1 MRSFASDQL
10 SNRHDTKL
18 KRSLKG
24 ADDTG
29 MQVLHQQLASMFGR
43 GGGQRL
49 SASAASAKIISDR
62 EEADALVAR
71 MFGPKPAQSHRPPI
85 PSSTIG
91 RAIPKSV
98 DEVAAEAG
106 VTMYGG
112 AKGRSLSR
120 FDVSVINKHS
130 NSPRAE
136 RSNTTRSVALTGA
149 TAPHRTARTDAPPR
163 HRAGSRSGLAAVPE
177 GGVLVMHVL
186 PGRCGCRGARRGG
199 GGGSLRRTNE
209 HERDMAVR
217 RAAAAWA
224 AAWRRR
230 PDGE

>member
-1 MRSFASDQL
+1 M
-10 SNRHDTKL
+10 
-18 KRSLKG
+18 
-24 ADDTG
+24 
-29 MQVLHQQLASMFGR
+29 
-43 GGGQRL
+43 
-49 SASAASAKIISDR
+49 
-62 EEADALVAR
+62 AR

-91 RAIPKSV
+91 RAAGAIPKSV

-136 RSNTTRSVALTGA
+136 RSNTTQSVALTTRSVALTGA

-186 PGRCGCRGARRGG
+186 PGSSGRQADGGRLFGACQV
-199 GGGSLRRTNE
+199 E
-209 HERDMAVR
+209 I
-217 RAAAAWA
+217 
-224 AAWRRR
+224 
-230 PDGE
+230 